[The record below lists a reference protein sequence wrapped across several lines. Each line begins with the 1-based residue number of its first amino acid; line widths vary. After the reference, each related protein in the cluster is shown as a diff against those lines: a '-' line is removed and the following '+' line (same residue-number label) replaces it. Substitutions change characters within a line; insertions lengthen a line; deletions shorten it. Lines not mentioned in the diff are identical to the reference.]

1 MANLIIKDLSKSY
14 NKEVKVL
21 DKISLEV
28 KDREFCVLLGPSG
41 CGKSTMLRL
50 IAGLDSQDNGS
61 ILIGDKEVSHLTP
74 KERNIAMVFQSYAL
88 YPHMNVFENMSFSL
102 KMRKTTEAEIER
114 KVLDAAR
121 MLDIADLL
129 ERKPRELSGGQRQ
142 RVAIG
147 RAVVRDPELFLFDE
161 PLSNLDAKLRSAMRI
176 ELAGIHKK
184 LKKTIIYVTHD
195 QIEALTL
202 GEKIVLIDQGKIQQ
216 IGTPTEVYDRPANIF
231 VATFIGSPR
240 MNLVKGRLYITDN
253 GLRFVSDAF
262 SFDLGMNEKLTGLE
276 GKELV
281 VGIRPESLVVG
292 EGSIQGVVEFVEHLG
307 AENIVYVKSGD
318 EKLIARTSAER
329 YFSIGEKIIISF
341 REMNIHFFHEEKR
354 IAL

>member
-1 MANLIIKDLSKSY
+1 MANLILKDLSKSY
-14 NKEVKVL
+14 EKEKKVL
-21 DKISLEV
+21 DNISLEV

-50 IAGLDSQDNGS
+50 IAGLDSQDSGS
-61 ILIGDKEVSHLTP
+61 VFIGDKEVSHLTP
-74 KERNIAMVFQSYAL
+74 KERNIAMVFQTYAL

-102 KMRKTTEAEIER
+102 KMRNTPGAEIEK
-114 KVLDAAR
+114 KVRDAAR
-121 MLDIADLL
+121 MLDIAELL
-129 ERKPRELSGGQRQ
+129 NRKPRELSGGQRQ

-147 RAVVRDPELFLFDE
+147 RAIVRDPELFLFDE

-184 LKKTIIYVTHD
+184 LEKTIIYVTHD

-240 MNLVKGRLYITDN
+240 MNLVKGRLHITDN
-253 GLRFVSDAF
+253 RLRFLSDAF
-262 SFDLGMNEKLTGLE
+262 SFDMEMNEKLVGFE
-276 GKELV
+276 GIELILGV
-281 VGIRPESLVVG
+281 RPESLVIG
-292 EGSIQGVVEFVEHLG
+292 EGPIHGAVEFVEHLG
-307 AENIVYVKSGD
+307 AENIVYIKAGD
-318 EKLIARTSAER
+318 EKLIARTSAEKN
-329 YFSIGEKIIISF
+329 FSLGEKIDISF
-341 REMNIHFFHEEKR
+341 QEGNIHLFHEEKR
-354 IAL
+354 ITP